1 MSISNSDHE
10 GDDAALYG
18 ILREVGA
25 RQAPPSETA
34 GEVFAVAH
42 AAWQTT
48 VARRAAGRRRVVWVA
63 AAGVAGVAVCAAVL
77 LKIAPSPQ
85 SSEAQQVAS
94 VARINGQLQTFGP
107 EARWASRTVGENLII
122 GETVATPATSRAALS
137 FRDGLSVRLD
147 HGTRIEL
154 VAENR
159 VRLHV
164 GALYVDAPPISG
176 ARRNALTVETATVS
190 IQHLGTQYS
199 VRTVVDWLEVGVREG
214 HVLINGGDG
223 VYTGSPGE
231 KLHLTS
237 AGQVTRTPLAPDDA
251 EWRWATQVVPAFD
264 INGQTLVAFLE
275 WVARETGRELVYAS
289 PAARDAASEVR
300 LRGAIEGLELN
311 AALNAVLST
320 TKLRQYN
327 AGDKTIGI
335 TLGAIGQTAA
345 SPVK

>member
-1 MSISNSDHE
+1 M
-10 GDDAALYG
+10 
-18 ILREVGA
+18 
-25 RQAPPSETA
+25 
-34 GEVFAVAH
+34 
-42 AAWQTT
+42 
-48 VARRAAGRRRVVWVA
+48 
-63 AAGVAGVAVCAAVL
+63 
-77 LKIAPSPQ
+77 
-85 SSEAQQVAS
+85 
-94 VARINGQLQTFGP
+94 
-107 EARWASRTVGENLII
+107 
-122 GETVATPATSRAALS
+122 
-137 FRDGLSVRLD
+137 
-147 HGTRIEL
+147 
-154 VAENR
+154 
-159 VRLHV
+159 
-164 GALYVDAPPISG
+164 
-176 ARRNALTVETATVS
+176 ETATVS

-231 KLHLTS
+231 KLRLTS
-237 AGQVTRTPLAPDDA
+237 AGQVTRTPLPPDDA
-251 EWRWATQVVPAFD
+251 EWQWATQVVPAFD

-300 LRGAIEGLELN
+300 LRGAIEGLELD